1 MNPNGYKACFMKIVL
16 KVLLIAMMVGVGVGA
31 AHGQVAGA
39 SVVRARSVWSVSVA
53 HRGDR
58 RVLAVVLDMDGG
70 HHINPPRAQL
80 HDDFLIPTQLK
91 VVDVS
96 QGVTAGPAQYPAPG
110 SVVVGP
116 ADQPRQTEG
125 YENQVVLYV
134 PVQVGT
140 EAQLGES
147 RLDLELVYQACD
159 RTQCFAPT
167 SIRLWASLEVVDES
181 VPIDQSVDE
190 AIFAAFNPRGG
201 QDVGGGVGFNILGL
215 EFTVRS
221 LAWQGFMML
230 LLVAGLGGLLL
241 NFTPCV
247 LPVIPLKI
255 MGLSH
260 AAGNRARCLTLGVSM
275 SLGVVVFWLALG
287 LMIAT
292 VSGFT
297 AINQLFR
304 YPFFTVAVGL
314 AIGVMA
320 IGMFGVFSVRLPKA
334 IALID
339 PKHDTLFGSFGFGV
353 MTAVLSTPCT
363 APLMGAAAAWATTQH
378 AGTTLAV
385 FGAIGVGMALP
396 YLVLSAWPVLVQR
409 MPRTGPASELIKQ
422 VMGLLMLAVAAYFVG
437 VGVVGMRASGV
448 APPSLAYW
456 WPVMGLMAAAG
467 GWLAYR
473 TARITTSIG
482 RRVVFVGLGC
492 ALLAGSVYGGIRLTD
507 TGPIDW
513 VYYTPDRFA
522 QAQRDGKVV
531 VMDFTAEWCLNCK
544 WLEKNVLNQ
553 PSVVESIEQ
562 EGVVAMKVDLTGKNE
577 AGGQMLE
584 QVGRVAIPLLVVFD
598 RNGSEVFKGD
608 FYTAGQVIEAVENA
622 KSRES
627 R

>member
-1 MNPNGYKACFMKIVL
+1 LRIDLKA
-16 KVLLIAMMVGVGVGA
+16 LLIAMMVSVVVGA
-31 AHGQVAGA
+31 ANGQAAPV
-39 SVVRARSVWSVSVA
+39 SVVRAKSIWSIPVA

-70 HHINPPRAQL
+70 YHVNPSRAQL
-80 HDDFLIPTQLK
+80 HDNFLIPTQLK
-91 VVDVS
+91 VVEVS
-96 QGVTAGPAQYPAPG
+96 SGVTVGLVQYPTPG
-110 SVVVGP
+110 PVVVGP
-116 ADQPRQTEG
+116 VDQPRQTEG
-125 YENQVVLYV
+125 YENRVVLYV
-134 PVQVGT
+134 PVEVSAA
-140 EAQLGES
+140 AQLGES
-147 RLDLELVYQACD
+147 QLILELVYQACD

-167 SIRLWASLEVVDES
+167 SKRLSSLLQVVDES
-181 VPIDQSVDE
+181 VPIDESVDE
-190 AIFAAFNPRGG
+190 VIFAAFNPQGR
-201 QDVGGGVGFNILGL
+201 QDVDGVVGFNFLGL
-215 EFTVRS
+215 GFS
-221 LAWQGFMML
+221 LSSVGWLGFLML
-230 LLVAGLGGLLL
+230 LLTAGLGGLML

-260 AAGNRARCLTLGVSM
+260 TAGNRARCLTLGVFM
-275 SLGVVVFWLALG
+275 SLGVVVFWLGLG

-297 AINQLFR
+297 ATNQLFQ
-304 YPFFTVAVGL
+304 YPLFTITVGL
-314 AIGVMA
+314 VIGAMA
-320 IGMFGVFSVRLPKA
+320 VGMFGVFSVRLPKA

-339 PKHDTLFGSFGFGV
+339 PKHDTLGGSFGFGV

-378 AGTTLAV
+378 AGTTLVV

-396 YLVLSAWPVLVQR
+396 YLVLSAWPVLIER

-422 VMGLLMLAVAAYFVG
+422 VMGLLMFAVAAYFVG

-448 APPSLAYW
+448 EPSSLAYW
-456 WPVMGLMAAAG
+456 WPVMGFVGAAG
-467 GWLAYR
+467 AWLAYR
-473 TARITTSIG
+473 TARITGSIG
-482 RRVVFVGLGC
+482 RRFVFMGLGG

-522 QAQRDGKVV
+522 AAQRDGKAV

-553 PSVVESIEQ
+553 PSVVGAIEQ

-577 AGGQMLE
+577 AGGRMLKR
-584 QVGRVAIPLLVVFD
+584 VGRVAIPLLVVFD
-598 RNGSEVFKGD
+598 SDGSEIFKGD
-608 FYTAGQVIEAVENA
+608 FYTARQVVEAVRNA
-622 KSRES
+622 KSQS
-627 R
+627 VGLNHAD